1 MSMRVMQVKYNSR
14 VKNNQVN
21 SRKLF
26 SLNTTRSNEG
36 GCNSTPVYQV
46 EISGGIVISSSGP
59 TNMCGNY
66 GDIPIAP
73 SHQQGYGLYLKRAK
87 MGVGAG
93 GGGISQQPSGGSASR
108 VVGPAFVDPSFNRGL
123 QQRIV
128 TYKRPQSSEGFS
140 SSSYIDNLRSKTLR
154 CEYSSESLKFG
165 DVNGCKPNPEPICF
179 DSCGKNVTVT
189 KDLGYLSSSQKV
201 NKRLA
206 LRAGANVTTEYES
219 PMMRAPQLGGNC

>member
-21 SRKLF
+21 SRTILNGGPF
-26 SLNTTRSNEG
+26 SLGFTNT
-36 GCNSTPVYQV
+36 
-46 EISGGIVISSSGP
+46 GIKQ
-59 TNMCGNY
+59 
-66 GDIPIAP
+66 GDCCDNGTLVPSAP

-87 MGVGAG
+87 MGIGAG
-93 GGGISQQPSGGSASR
+93 GGGIGPQSSSGLASR

-140 SSSYIDNLRSKTLR
+140 SSTYIDNLRCKTLR
-154 CEYSSESLKFG
+154 CGYSLEDAS
-165 DVNGCKPNPEPICF
+165 GCKPTTEQDPICF
-179 DSCGKNVTVT
+179 DSCGKNVTIT
-189 KDLGYLSSSQKV
+189 KDLGYLSSSQKI

-206 LRAGANVTTEYES
+206 LRAGASVTAEYES
-219 PMMRAPQLGGNC
+219 PMMRAPQVGGNC

>member
-93 GGGISQQPSGGSASR
+93 GGGTSQQPSGGLASR

-140 SSSYIDNLRSKTLR
+140 SSTYIDNLRCKTLR
-154 CEYSSESLKFG
+154 CGYSVEDAS
-165 DVNGCKPNPEPICF
+165 GCKPTTEEDPICF
-179 DSCGKNVTVT
+179 DSCGKNVTIT
-189 KDLGYLSSSQKV
+189 KDLGYLSSSQKI

>member
-21 SRKLF
+21 SRTI
-26 SLNTTRSNEG
+26 LNG
-36 GCNSTPVYQV
+36 GPFALGFTNTGKKQGNCCDN
-46 EISGGIVISSSGP
+46 GIASPSV
-59 TNMCGNY
+59 
-66 GDIPIAP
+66 P

-93 GGGISQQPSGGSASR
+93 GGGVGQQPSGGLASR

-123 QQRIV
+123 QQRIL